1 MPLAITRSPSL
12 TWLESMS
19 LTFLLPCSWL
29 THFVELS
36 YWTVFSW
43 LEPTSRTVS
52 VDLSVLT
59 LVTIP
64 SQRAGFAAFAFFAVW
79 GASCANTAV
88 DSPKTS
94 TDANNRVNSLF
105 TMCLLLFHRKD
116 CAARNNKP
124 G

>member
-1 MPLAITRSPSL
+1 
-12 TWLESMS
+12 MS

-64 SQRAGFAAFAFFAVW
+64 SQRAGFAAFAFFAVSMFFAHRSFY
-79 GASCANTAV
+79 GMRIETHKDASAP
-88 DSPKTS
+88 S
-94 TDANNRVNSLF
+94 
-105 TMCLLLFHRKD
+105 
-116 CAARNNKP
+116 AARAA
-124 G
+124 